1 VSYPLSSDVSPSQP
15 TAATQYNA
23 LRADALRLGQAEAD
37 AVKLG
42 QFLNRYARG
51 VKLTYLATNRLRV
64 PCVTTDPPTLMI
76 NGCMCQAATN
86 VDLPAG
92 LFSGSAATWYVFA
105 QRTAGSTTFTLAVNT
120 SATEGSDQRILGEAD
135 WDGSAIVAVRDYFT
149 TALGA
154 PDYNSGWFAVAKS
167 TLYTKAHG
175 LNQYPRLV
183 VVEHSTSATGASE
196 LVPILVATDGTN
208 ACGVYSYDSTN
219 IYIQTGSSSSTG
231 VVQNFR
237 RNSASG
243 YARITAW
250 K

>member
-1 VSYPLSSDVSPSQP
+1 MSYPLSSDVSPSQP
-15 TAATQYNA
+15 TAAAQYNS
-23 LRADALRLGQAEAD
+23 LRADALRLGQGEAD

-64 PCVTTDPPTLMI
+64 PCATTDPPTLMI
-76 NGCMCQAATN
+76 AGCMCQAVTS

-92 LFSGSAATWYVFA
+92 QFSGSAATWYVFA
-105 QRTAGSTTFTLAVNT
+105 QRTAGNTTFTLVINT
-120 SATEGSDQRILGEAD
+120 SATEGPDQRIIGEAD
-135 WDGSAIVAVRDYFT
+135 WDGSAIIAVRDYFT

-154 PDYNSGWFAVAKS
+154 ADYNSGWFAAASS

-175 LNQYPRLV
+175 LSQYPRLV
-183 VVEHSTSATGASE
+183 ILEHSTSATGASE
-196 LVPILVATDGTN
+196 LLPIYVGTDGTN
-208 ACGVYSYDSTN
+208 ASGIFSYDATN
-219 IYIQTGSSSSTG
+219 IYVKTGSSGSTG

-237 RNSASG
+237 RNSGGG
-243 YARITAW
+243 YVRISAW